1 MIINYQFVSAAIG
14 FVIGVLILTLIRK
27 NHLHSGYAVWWLG
40 VAGSIMLFGSFPK
53 LIDKIGYLMG
63 VSYPPVLL
71 IVLGVCV
78 IMVKILTMDIERTRQ
93 EKKLRRLVQRLA
105 ILEAQKKDSE
115 D

>member
-1 MIINYQFVSAAIG
+1 MFLSYQIISAAIG
-14 FVIGVLILTLIRK
+14 FVIGVTILVMIRK

-53 LIDKIGYLMG
+53 LIDKVGQVLG

-105 ILEAQKKDSE
+105 ILEAKKKE
-115 D
+115 

>member
-1 MIINYQFVSAAIG
+1 MFIGYQLISAAIG
-14 FVIGVLILTLIRK
+14 FVIGVTILVLIRR

-40 VAGSIMLFGSFPK
+40 VAGSIMIFGSFPK
-53 LIDKIGYLMG
+53 LIDKVGYLLG

-71 IVLGVCV
+71 IVLAVCV

-105 ILEAQKKDSE
+105 ILEVKKKE
-115 D
+115 

>member
-1 MIINYQFVSAAIG
+1 MFIGYQLISAAIG
-14 FVIGVLILTLIRK
+14 FVIGVTILVLIRR

-40 VAGSIMLFGSFPK
+40 VAGSIMIFGSFPK
-53 LIDKIGYLMG
+53 LIDKVGYLLG

-105 ILEAQKKDSE
+105 ILEVKKKE
-115 D
+115 